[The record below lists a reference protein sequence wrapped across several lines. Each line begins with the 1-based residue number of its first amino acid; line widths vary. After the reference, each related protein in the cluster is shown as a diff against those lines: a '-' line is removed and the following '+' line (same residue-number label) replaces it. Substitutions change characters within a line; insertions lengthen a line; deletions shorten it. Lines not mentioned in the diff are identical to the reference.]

1 MLREG
6 KQLTLK
12 INVKPLPKDLAVR
25 MPRGGPGGGP
35 AAEPAGETYYSSD
48 LGLEVRNKESLA
60 EDAYADFSGV
70 VVDRVDPDGLAA
82 EAGIGPGML
91 IRKVGRTPVGS
102 IGEFATAVEEELSEA
117 GVLLQIRT
125 SRGNAVVLLKKE

>member
-1 MLREG
+1 
-6 KQLTLK
+6 
-12 INVKPLPKDLAVR
+12 
-25 MPRGGPGGGP
+25 
-35 AAEPAGETYYSSD
+35 
-48 LGLEVRNKESLA
+48 
-60 EDAYADFSGV
+60 
-70 VVDRVDPDGLAA
+70 
-82 EAGIGPGML
+82 ML